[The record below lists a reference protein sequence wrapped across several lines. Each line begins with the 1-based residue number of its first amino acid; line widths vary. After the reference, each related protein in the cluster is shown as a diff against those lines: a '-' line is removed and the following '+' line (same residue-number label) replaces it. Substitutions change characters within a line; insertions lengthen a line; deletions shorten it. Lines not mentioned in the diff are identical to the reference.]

1 MATLVGYWKLDELAT
16 TGTLADSINGN
27 SATITGS
34 LANVAIPPAILFPDP
49 TAKAFGSGNSALSGT
64 VTGMPASDAPQSIAF
79 WMLQNSGFTEG
90 APFAL
95 GGTGTGS
102 VWFDAFSTALNIGY
116 IGGDIVSVNPFT
128 FTPNVWYHVAYTY
141 DGTYD
146 AVYINGIRQNFSTGN
161 SRNTG
166 GSPSNICIGQQPF
179 FSTFFAGNIDDIRVY
194 TGALTAAE
202 VLTLASGQ
210 PLPGPTIT
218 TQPGNTRAASG
229 GTATFTVAA
238 TTSGG
243 TLHYQWVLNGS
254 NVGTDSS
261 SYTTATLGLGD
272 NGSQLYVLVTDNNG
286 TTRSR
291 VATLFTRLVPGDAWI
306 RA

>member
-49 TAKAFGSGNSALSGT
+49 TAKAFGIGNSAQSGT
-64 VTGMPASDAPQSIAF
+64 VTGMPASNAAQSISL
-79 WMLQNSGFTEG
+79 WILQNPGFSEG
-90 APFAL
+90 APFSISDSSNSTVFDVFNTACNVL
-95 GGTGTGS
+95 CGG
-102 VWFDAFSTALNIGY
+102 AFL
-116 IGGDIVSVNPFT
+116 SVNPYVFT
-128 FTPNVWYHVAYTY
+128 SNVWYHIAYTY

-146 AVYINGIRQNFSTGN
+146 AIYINGVRQLFSAGN
-161 SRNTG
+161 SHNIS
-166 GSPSNICIGQQPF
+166 SPVTVDIGAYPF
-179 FSTFFAGNIDDIRVY
+179 FGLSFAGSIDDIRVY

-218 TQPGNTRAASG
+218 AQPDNVRGAVG
-229 GTATFTVAA
+229 GTITRTVSA

-254 NVGTDSS
+254 NVGTDSP

-291 VATLFTRLVPGDAWI
+291 VATLFTQLVPGDAWL